1 MSRRIASVWALAV
14 LTLAGPAARAQVP
27 FASDLVPKR
36 STLARLGLERLWT
49 AVIPLT
55 GTERLLRISRSSDLF
70 FAQTD
75 HGSVHTYNAETG
87 QLMWSASLGQ
97 ITPHAWPVSSNSYMV
112 FGTAANIL
120 TALDRRT
127 GRPIWKVDLKAMPSC
142 GTACD
147 EDRVMVGLATGR
159 IIGYSLRDT
168 PPKGPPV
175 IRDKPVEVWAW
186 QTSGPIMTHPLPA
199 AHVVA
204 FGSSDGRVYVCIN
217 DERTALYRIRTGG
230 PIGNGLGAFRTR
242 TLLIPS
248 ADHNLYAVDLL
259 TSDVLW
265 TFASGA
271 PIDQEPI
278 IAGEDIFV
286 INQAG
291 SLSQLDP
298 ATGSLRWTTP
308 TQGGQLTA
316 VSGSKIYLRSI
327 HNDLYVVDRATGRVL
342 ADPSSTFRRAGLNL
356 REYTLSM
363 LNRFDDRMY
372 FGTDSGM
379 IVCLREMGSNLPRL
393 LRDPKALPF
402 GYIPAEGI
410 KLTPPAAPAE
420 TAAATTEPDAE
431 RKDEASKDDAK
442 PAEDKDKPAPE
453 PNNP

>member
-1 MSRRIASVWALAV
+1 LV
-14 LTLAGPAARAQVP
+14 GPAARAQAP
-27 FASDLVPKR
+27 FSTDLVPKR
-36 STLARLGLERLWT
+36 STLARVGLERQWT
-49 AVIPLT
+49 AVIPVY

-75 HGSVHTYNAETG
+75 HGAVHTYNAETG
-87 QLMWSASLGQ
+87 QLIWSASLGQ
-97 ITPHAWPVSSNSYMV
+97 ITPRALPVSSNSYMV

-127 GRPIWKVDLKAMPSC
+127 GRQIWKVDLHAMPSC

-147 EDRVMVGLATGR
+147 EERVMVGLFTGR
-159 IIGYSLRDT
+159 LVGYSLRET
-168 PPKGPPV
+168 PPKGAPV
-175 IRDKPVEVWAW
+175 IRDKPVEIWGW
-186 QTSGPIMTHPLPA
+186 QTSGSISTHPLPA

-230 PIGNGLGAFRTR
+230 PIGSGLGTYKTR

-248 ADHNLYAVDLL
+248 ADHNVYAVDLL
-259 TSDVLW
+259 TSDVRW

-271 PIDQEPI
+271 PIAQEPV
-278 IAGEDIFV
+278 IAGDDIFV
-286 INQAG
+286 INQTGAL
-291 SLSQLDP
+291 SLLNP
-298 ATGSLRWTTP
+298 ETGSLRWTTP

-316 VSGSKIYLRSI
+316 VSGSKIYLRSF
-327 HNDLYVVDRATGRVL
+327 HNDLYVIDRAAGKVL
-342 ADPSSTFRRAGLNL
+342 ADPSSTFRRAGLKL
-356 REYTLSM
+356 REYGLSM
-363 LNRFDDRMY
+363 LNRFDDRLY

-379 IVCLREMGSNLPRL
+379 VVCLREMGSNQPYL

-402 GYIPAEGI
+402 GYIPPEGI
-410 KLTPPAAPAE
+410 APNRAGAPATDTPAA
-420 TAAATTEPDAE
+420 TEAE
-431 RKDEASKDDAK
+431 RKDDAAKEEAK